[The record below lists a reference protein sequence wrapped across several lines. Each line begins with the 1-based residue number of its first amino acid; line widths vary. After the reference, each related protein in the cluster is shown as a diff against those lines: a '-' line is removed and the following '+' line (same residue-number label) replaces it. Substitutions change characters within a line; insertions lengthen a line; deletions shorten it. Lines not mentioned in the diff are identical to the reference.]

1 MDVPLFCWGNLLK
14 RGSALH
20 WLGCKESRQLPS
32 PVTAS
37 LSLMTAIQDFS
48 TKFAQLPEIDH
59 PLEPLRAE
67 EVAAAVAIVRADRS
81 LGETFRFPCV
91 VLHEPPKELVLK
103 FQPGEGFDRQ
113 AFLILLDNATG
124 QVFEAIVSLTQQQVI
139 DWQPVAGMQANIMAD
154 ELSEC
159 EAAVKAHPEFQAAIA
174 QRGITDLEAVVV
186 DPWAIGHFGIEGEEG
201 LRLSRCLCYL
211 RTTPDSNFYARPID
225 GLVPVVD
232 LNKMEVLRIED
243 LGVVPIPPE
252 AGEYEPQFQPHLRTD
267 IKPLH
272 IAQPEGA
279 SFTVNGHEIRWQKWR
294 MRIGFTPREGLV
306 LYTVGYEDQGR
317 VRSILYRA
325 SLAEMVVPYGDPR
338 PQHFR
343 KNAFDVGEHGVG
355 MLANSL
361 EFGCDCLGEIYYFDA
376 HLTTSRGE
384 VSTIK
389 NAVCLHEEDFGMLWK
404 HTDWRRDRVEVRRS
418 RRLALS
424 FIATVDNYEYAFFW
438 YFYQDGTIQYEVKL
452 TGILLVG
459 ALMDQPKYGTVVA
472 PEVNAINHQ
481 HFFSLRLDFD
491 IDGGENSVYEVNTE
505 AEPLGAENPYGN
517 AFYAV
522 PTRLETEQAAQ
533 RLIDPLK
540 ARYWKVVNPNVHNR
554 FGQPVGYKIVPGENV
569 LPFAHP
575 DSPIL
580 KRAGFMTKHLWV
592 TPYAPDERYSAGDY
606 PNQHPGGEGLPKWTQ
621 ADRSI
626 SNTDIVLW
634 YTFGH
639 HHIPRPE
646 DWPIMPTA
654 YSGFMLK
661 PVSFFDANPA
671 LDVPPMPKQGDR
683 CH

>member
-1 MDVPLFCWGNLLK
+1 
-14 RGSALH
+14 
-20 WLGCKESRQLPS
+20 
-32 PVTAS
+32 
-37 LSLMTAIQDFS
+37 
-48 TKFAQLPEIDH
+48 
-59 PLEPLRAE
+59 
-67 EVAAAVAIVRADRS
+67 
-81 LGETFRFPCV
+81 
-91 VLHEPPKELVLK
+91 LV
-103 FQPGEGFDRQ
+103 
-113 AFLILLDNATG
+113 
-124 QVFEAIVSLTQQQVI
+124 
-139 DWQPVAGMQANIMAD
+139 
-154 ELSEC
+154 
-159 EAAVKAHPEFQAAIA
+159 
-174 QRGITDLEAVVV
+174 
-186 DPWAIGHFGIEGEEG
+186 
-201 LRLSRCLCYL
+201 
-211 RTTPDSNFYARPID
+211 
-225 GLVPVVD
+225 
-232 LNKMEVLRIED
+232 
-243 LGVVPIPPE
+243 
-252 AGEYEPQFQPHLRTD
+252 
-267 IKPLH
+267 
-272 IAQPEGA
+272 
-279 SFTVNGHEIRWQKWR
+279 
-294 MRIGFTPREGLV
+294 
-306 LYTVGYEDQGR
+306 
-317 VRSILYRA
+317 
-325 SLAEMVVPYGDPR
+325 
-338 PQHFR
+338 
-343 KNAFDVGEHGVG
+343 
-355 MLANSL
+355 
-361 EFGCDCLGEIYYFDA
+361 
-376 HLTTSRGE
+376 
-384 VSTIK
+384 
-389 NAVCLHEEDFGMLWK
+389 
-404 HTDWRRDRVEVRRS
+404 
-418 RRLALS
+418 
-424 FIATVDNYEYAFFW
+424 
-438 YFYQDGTIQYEVKL
+438 
-452 TGILLVG
+452 
-459 ALMDQPKYGTVVA
+459 DQPKYGTVVA